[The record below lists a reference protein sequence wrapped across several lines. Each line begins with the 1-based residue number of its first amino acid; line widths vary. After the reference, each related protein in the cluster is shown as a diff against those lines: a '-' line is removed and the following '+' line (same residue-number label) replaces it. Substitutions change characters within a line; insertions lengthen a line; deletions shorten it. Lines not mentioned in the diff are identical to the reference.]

1 MYRIKPRLN
10 DLNTDGLDETH
21 KHLTVGVDKIE
32 LENTILYH
40 NHEYKRK
47 LDLGKDI
54 YEFIHKNDI
63 YPNSLIPEHKEALDV
78 YMKESVESFP
88 TNVELKPWQKEL
100 MNYIEPHDREIIW
113 VVGKYGNEGKN

>member
-1 MYRIKPRLN
+1 MYRKKPRLN

-21 KHLTVGVDKIE
+21 MHLTAGVDKIE

-40 NHEYKRK
+40 NQEYKRK

-54 YEFIHKNDI
+54 YEFIHKNDVF
-63 YPNSLIPEHKEALDV
+63 PNSLIPEHKEALDV

-88 TNVELKPWQKEL
+88 TNVELKP
-100 MNYIEPHDREIIW
+100 
-113 VVGKYGNEGKN
+113 